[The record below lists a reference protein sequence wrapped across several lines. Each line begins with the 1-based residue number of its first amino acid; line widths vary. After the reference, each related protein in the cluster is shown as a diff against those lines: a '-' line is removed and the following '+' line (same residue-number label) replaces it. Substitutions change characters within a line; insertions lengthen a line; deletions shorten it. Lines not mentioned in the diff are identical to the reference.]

1 MSTLTF
7 EDQTT
12 MLTGTSGRVK
22 ATAKRLIN
30 NAQVD
35 VNQLMPIKYHWAWEH
50 YNNGCANHW
59 MPTEVPMNQDVEVW
73 RSDRLTDDELDEIIA
88 RLHVKN
94 LGSAAPTDEQAS
106 LMTGEVYDD
115 ESADADLDEAMFNGV
130 LIPTLQELDLRD
142 KYCDLEPV
150 TELSSD
156 SLKEADVSSS
166 NSLRD
171 DPTFSQLNST
181 TTFDFECFPST
192 AVLNMT

>member
-22 ATAKRLIN
+22 ATEKRLIN

-73 RSDRLTDDELDEIIA
+73 RSDRLTDDE
-88 RLHVKN
+88 RLVIKRN
-94 LGSAAPTDEQAS
+94 LG
-106 LMTGEVYDD
+106 
-115 ESADADLDEAMFNGV
+115 F
-130 LIPTLQELDLRD
+130 
-142 KYCDLEPV
+142 
-150 TELSSD
+150 
-156 SLKEADVSSS
+156 
-166 NSLRD
+166 
-171 DPTFSQLNST
+171 F
-181 TTFDFECFPST
+181 ST
-192 AVLNMT
+192 AESLVGNNLVLAIFKHVTNAECRQYLLRQAFRRSGSLPHVPVRCGKPWAERRRNLQHVSGNPGHREERRFRDGVDC